1 MLDPDDAK
9 GAENQDQQK
18 FCNSKG
24 TRFHV
29 DKCTDMDEFSEL
41 LSKVSTDV
49 LWKVLMTSQQRLMAK
64 ALWEACNYGGRP
76 KPGDLKHMEK
86 KREYA
91 EWVLKIDHRQQWNKP
106 QKTVKL

>member
-9 GAENQDQQK
+9 RAEDNDQQK
-18 FCNSKG
+18 LGNCNLAL
-24 TRFHV
+24 HV
-29 DKCTDMDEFSEL
+29 EECTDMDEFSEL

>member
-18 FCNSKG
+18 LCNGDGS
-24 TRFHV
+24 FHV
-29 DKCTDMDEFSEL
+29 DACTDMNEFSEL

-49 LWKVLMTSQQRLMAK
+49 LWKVLMTSQQRLIAK

>member
-9 GAENQDQQK
+9 RTEDNDQQK
-18 FCNSKG
+18 LGNGNRS
-24 TRFHV
+24 FHV
-29 DKCTDMDEFSEL
+29 DECTDMDEFSEL
-41 LSKVSTDV
+41 LAKVSTDV
-49 LWKVLMTSQQRLMAK
+49 LWKVLMTSQQRMMAK

-91 EWVLKIDHRQQWNKP
+91 EWVLRIDHRQQWNKV

>member
-1 MLDPDDAK
+1 MLDSDGAK

-18 FCNSKG
+18 LGNCNWAL
-24 TRFHV
+24 HV
-29 DKCTDMDEFSEL
+29 EECTDMDEFSEL

-91 EWVLKIDHRQQWNKP
+91 EWVLRIDHRRQWNKP

>member
-1 MLDPDDAK
+1 MLDSDDAK

-18 FCNSKG
+18 LCNGDRS
-24 TRFHV
+24 FHV
-29 DKCTDMDEFSEL
+29 SACTDMNEFSEL

-91 EWVLKIDHRQQWNKP
+91 EWVLKFDHRQQWNKP

>member
-1 MLDPDDAK
+1 MLSTDDTK
-9 GAENQDQQK
+9 GAKNQDQQK
-18 FCNSKG
+18 FGN
-24 TRFHV
+24 RNLAFHV
-29 DKCTDMDEFSEL
+29 EACTDMDEFSEL

-76 KPGDLKHMEK
+76 KPGDFKYMEK

-91 EWVLKIDHRQQWNKP
+91 EWVLKIDHRQQWNKS